1 MKKALLTILLLGPFI
16 VRSQT
21 ITTAD
26 LPTAGL
32 AWITGN
38 DSTYSQAI
46 PSGGTG
52 QTWDLLTLPEPLMLP
67 VFQIQIWL
75 VMIRNQESILISQQ
89 ILPEFTWTELLDHPF
104 NIFMK
109 IANFIFL
116 YPLHMVM

>member
-52 QTWDLLTLPEPLMLP
+52 QTWDYSTLQNLENDTAGFINAAGTHNKYFRNLP
-67 VFQIQIWL
+67 G
-75 VMIRNQESILISQQ
+75 RNYWTIHSIYL
-89 ILPEFTWTELLDHPF
+89 
-104 NIFMK
+104 
-109 IANFIFL
+109 
-116 YPLHMVM
+116 